1 MVVVV
6 YHVLSLS
13 FVPLDSV
20 EFVLDVLRAL
30 LHCTRCAVGDRES
43 VCSVACR
50 LFPLRIE
57 PVLHFVEILRGS
69 GGHSIGLSFRGTVGT
84 GHSDSSQL
92 DIADKVFY
100 SHLIRRLAV
109 IVSGRHP
116 FFATTL
122 AIASLIVVS
131 GSERKHWYFI
141 FN

>member
-6 YHVLSLS
+6 HHVFSLS

-30 LHCTRCAVGDRES
+30 LHCTCCAVGDRES

-50 LFPLRIE
+50 FPLRIE
-57 PVLHFVEILRGS
+57 PVLHFVEVLCGS
-69 GGHSIGLSFRGTVGT
+69 GGHSFGLSFRGTVGAS
-84 GHSDSSQL
+84 HSDSGQL
-92 DIADKVFY
+92 HIADKVFY
-100 SHLIRRLAV
+100 SHLIRRLTV
-109 IVSGRHP
+109 IVSGCHP

-122 AIASLIVVS
+122 TIASLIVVS
-131 GSERKHWYFI
+131 GSQRKHWYFI